1 MVPHAEK
8 SSLQIWAAKEGFTA
22 KRAIW
27 GTYHRILEYNAVNP
41 RLKEVHD
48 MRTLRRG
55 DTGSDV
61 RTLQTA
67 LTRAGYDPGAI
78 NGVFGAQTE
87 RAVKEFQRVLGLQQ
101 DGIVGP
107 RTWAFLMPFVYESDP
122 DVLRRG
128 SKGPMVVRLQNGLN
142 RAGYDVGTVDGLF
155 GTRTQAAVRAF
166 QRANG
171 LPESGVVD
179 FNTWLAIAPY
189 LDSRDIYL
197 RRGDRGMLVRI
208 AQTALA
214 RAGFNPGTADG
225 VFGPNTQNAVRAFQ
239 QAKGLTVDGIIGPRT
254 WTALMA
260 YLGGAQPTPTPILYT
275 VQAGDTLWSIAQ
287 RYGTTVD
294 EIVALNNIANPNL
307 IFPGQVLSIPV
318 QSNWSPN
325 TTM

>member
-1 MVPHAEK
+1 
-8 SSLQIWAAKEGFTA
+8 
-22 KRAIW
+22 
-27 GTYHRILEYNAVNP
+27 
-41 RLKEVHD
+41 

-78 NGVFGAQTE
+78 NGVFGSQTE
-87 RAVKEFQRVLGLQQ
+87 RAVKQFQRVLGLTE

-128 SKGPMVVRLQNGLN
+128 SRGSMVTMLQNALN
-142 RAGYDVGTVDGLF
+142 RAGYDIGTAVDGLF

-166 QRANG
+166 QRG
-171 LPESGVVD
+171 QRLPESGIVD
-179 FNTWLAIAPY
+179 FNTWLALAPY
-189 LDSRDIYL
+189 LDSRSIYL

-214 RAGFNPGTADG
+214 RAGYNPGTVDG
-225 VFGPNTQNAVRAFQ
+225 IFGPNTQSATRSFQ
-239 QAKGLTVDGIIGPRT
+239 QGKGLAVDGIIGPRT

-260 YLGGAQPTPTPILYT
+260 YLGQITPPPTPGYITYT
-275 VQAGDTLWSIAQ
+275 VQAGDTLYELAQ
-287 RYGTTVD
+287 RFGTTVQA
-294 EIVALNNIANPNL
+294 IAALNGIADPNL
-307 IFPGQVLSIPV
+307 IYVGQVLTIPV
-318 QSNWSPN
+318 GNPWAPRSES
-325 TTM
+325 

>member
-1 MVPHAEK
+1 M
-8 SSLQIWAAKEGFTA
+8 
-22 KRAIW
+22 
-27 GTYHRILEYNAVNP
+27 GTYRVDLEYNAVNP

-55 DTGSDV
+55 DTGNDV

-87 RAVKEFQRVLGLQQ
+87 RAVKQFQRVLGLQE

-128 SKGPMVVRLQNGLN
+128 SRGPMVVRLQNGLN

-179 FNTWLAIAPY
+179 FNTWLTIAPY

-214 RAGFNPGTADG
+214 RAGHNPGTVDG
-225 VFGPNTQNAVRAFQ
+225 IFGPNTQNAVRAFQ
-239 QAKGLTVDGIIGPRT
+239 QARGLTVDGIIGPRT

-260 YLGGAQPTPTPILYT
+260 YLGTGGQPGPGTIMYT

-287 RYGTTVD
+287 RFGTTVE
-294 EIVALNNIANPNL
+294 EIVTLNNITNPNL
-307 IFPGQVLSIPV
+307 IFPGQVLTIPV
-318 QSNWSPN
+318 RGNNPWAPN
-325 TTM
+325 TVV

>member
-1 MVPHAEK
+1 
-8 SSLQIWAAKEGFTA
+8 
-22 KRAIW
+22 
-27 GTYHRILEYNAVNP
+27 
-41 RLKEVHD
+41 

-67 LTRAGYDPGAI
+67 LTRAGYDPGPI
-78 NGVFGAQTE
+78 NGIFGAQTE
-87 RAVKEFQRVLGLQQ
+87 RAVMQFQRVIGLPQ

-107 RTWAFLMPFVYESDP
+107 RTWSFLMPFVNEPDP

-128 SKGPMVVRLQNGLN
+128 SRGPMVTRLQNGLN
-142 RAGYDVGTVDGLF
+142 RAGFNVGTVDGLF

-166 QRANG
+166 QRSVG
-171 LPESGVVD
+171 LPETGVVD

-214 RAGFNPGTADG
+214 RAGFNPGTVDG
-225 VFGPNTQNAVRAFQ
+225 VFGPNTQAAVRAFQ
-239 QAKGLTVDGIIGPRT
+239 QARGLAVDGVIGPRT

-260 YLGGAQPTPTPILYT
+260 YLGTGGQPTPFRYT

-287 RYGTTVD
+287 RFGTTVD
-294 EIVALNNIANPNL
+294 AIVALNNISDPNL
-307 IFPGQVLSIPV
+307 IFPGQVLLIPTG
-318 QSNWSPN
+318 SPWGP
-325 TTM
+325 TPAM

>member
-1 MVPHAEK
+1 
-8 SSLQIWAAKEGFTA
+8 
-22 KRAIW
+22 
-27 GTYHRILEYNAVNP
+27 
-41 RLKEVHD
+41 

-87 RAVKEFQRVLGLQQ
+87 RAVMQFQRVLGLPQ

-107 RTWAFLMPFVYESDP
+107 RTWAFLMPFVNEPDP

-128 SKGPMVVRLQNGLN
+128 SRGPMVVRLQNGLN
-142 RAGYDVGTVDGLF
+142 SAGFNVGTVDGLF

-166 QRANG
+166 QRSVG
-171 LPESGVVD
+171 LPETGVVD
-179 FNTWLAIAPY
+179 LNTWLAIAPY
-189 LDSRDIYL
+189 LDSRSILL

-214 RAGFNPGTADG
+214 RAGFNPGTVDG
-225 VFGPNTQNAVRAFQ
+225 IFGPNTQAAVRAFQ
-239 QAKGLTVDGIIGPRT
+239 QARGLTVDGIIGPRT

-260 YLGGAQPTPTPILYT
+260 SLGGGGQPGTIRYT

-287 RYGTTVD
+287 RFNTTVD
-294 EIVALNNIANPNL
+294 EIVTLNNITNPNL
-307 IFPGQVLSIPV
+307 IFPGQVLLIPA
-318 QSNWSPN
+318 NNPWGPE
-325 TTM
+325 TMM

>member
-1 MVPHAEK
+1 
-8 SSLQIWAAKEGFTA
+8 
-22 KRAIW
+22 
-27 GTYHRILEYNAVNP
+27 
-41 RLKEVHD
+41 

-67 LTRAGYDPGAI
+67 LTRAGYDPGPI
-78 NGVFGAQTE
+78 NGIFGAQTE
-87 RAVKEFQRVLGLQQ
+87 QAVKQFQRVLGLQE

-107 RTWAFLMPFVYESDP
+107 KTWAFLMPFVYEPDP

-128 SKGPMVVRLQNGLN
+128 SRGDMVRRLQNGLI
-142 RAGYDVGTVDGLF
+142 RAGFDIGTQVDGLF
-155 GTRTQAAVRAF
+155 GTRTQSAVRSF
-166 QRANG
+166 QRSKR
-171 LPESGVVD
+171 LPETGVVD

-197 RRGDRGMLVRI
+197 RRGDRGMLVRV

-214 RAGFNPGTADG
+214 RAGFNPGSSDG

-260 YLGGAQPTPTPILYT
+260 YLGTITPPRTRARLYHLCGA
-275 VQAGDTLWSIAQ
+275 AR
-287 RYGTTVD
+287 RYP
-294 EIVALNNIANPNL
+294 L
-307 IFPGQVLSIPV
+307 
-318 QSNWSPN
+318 
-325 TTM
+325 

>member
-1 MVPHAEK
+1 
-8 SSLQIWAAKEGFTA
+8 
-22 KRAIW
+22 
-27 GTYHRILEYNAVNP
+27 
-41 RLKEVHD
+41 

-55 DTGSDV
+55 DTGNDV

-87 RAVKEFQRVLGLQQ
+87 RAVRQFQRVLGLPQ

-107 RTWAFLMPFVYESDP
+107 RTWAFLMPFVNESDP

-128 SKGPMVVRLQNGLN
+128 SRGPMVVRLQNGLN
-142 RAGYDVGTVDGLF
+142 RAGFNVGTVDGLF

-166 QRANG
+166 QRSVG
-171 LPESGVVD
+171 LPETGVVD
-179 FNTWLAIAPY
+179 LNTWLLLAPF
-189 LDSRDIYL
+189 LDSRDILL

-214 RAGFNPGTADG
+214 RAGFSPGTIDG
-225 VFGPNTQNAVRAFQ
+225 IFGPNTQAAVRAFQ
-239 QAKGLTVDGIIGPRT
+239 QANGLAVDGIIGPRT

-260 YLGGAQPTPTPILYT
+260 FLGTGGQPGTIRYT
-275 VQAGDTLWSIAQ
+275 VQAGDTLWAIAQ
-287 RYGTTVD
+287 RFGTTVD

-307 IFPGQVLSIPV
+307 IFPGQVLLIPV
-318 QSNWSPN
+318 NN
-325 TTM
+325 TMMPMM

>member
-1 MVPHAEK
+1 
-8 SSLQIWAAKEGFTA
+8 
-22 KRAIW
+22 
-27 GTYHRILEYNAVNP
+27 
-41 RLKEVHD
+41 

-87 RAVKEFQRVLGLQQ
+87 RAVMQFQRVLGLPV

-107 RTWAFLMPFVYESDP
+107 RTWAFLMPFVNEPDP

-128 SKGPMVVRLQNGLN
+128 SRGPMVVRLQNGLN
-142 RAGYDVGTVDGLF
+142 RAGFDVGTVDGLF
-155 GTRTQAAVRAF
+155 GTRTQAAVRSF
-166 QRANG
+166 QRSMG
-171 LPESGVVD
+171 LPETGVVD
-179 FNTWLAIAPY
+179 LNTWLAIAPY

-214 RAGFNPGTADG
+214 RAGFSPGAVDG
-225 VFGPNTQNAVRAFQ
+225 IFGANTQAAVRAFQ
-239 QAKGLTVDGIIGPRT
+239 QAKGLAVDGIIGPRT

-260 YLGGAQPTPTPILYT
+260 YLGTGGQPGTIRYT

-287 RYGTTVD
+287 RFGTTVD
-294 EIVALNNIANPNL
+294 EIVALNNITNPNL
-307 IFPGQVLSIPV
+307 IFPGQVLVIPV
-318 QSNWSPN
+318 SAT

>member
-1 MVPHAEK
+1 
-8 SSLQIWAAKEGFTA
+8 
-22 KRAIW
+22 
-27 GTYHRILEYNAVNP
+27 
-41 RLKEVHD
+41 

-67 LTRAGYDPGAI
+67 LTRAGYDPGPI

-87 RAVKEFQRVLGLQQ
+87 RAVMQFQRVLGLPQ

-107 RTWAFLMPFVYESDP
+107 RTWAFLMPFVNEPDP

-128 SKGPMVVRLQNGLN
+128 SRGPMVVRLQNGLN
-142 RAGYDVGTVDGLF
+142 RAGFSVGTVDGLF

-166 QRANG
+166 QRARG

-179 FNTWLAIAPY
+179 YNTWLAIAPY

-214 RAGFNPGTADG
+214 RAGFSPGTVDG
-225 VFGPNTQNAVRAFQ
+225 IFGANTQAAVRAFQ
-239 QAKGLTVDGIIGPRT
+239 QANGLAVDGIIGPRT

-260 YLGGAQPTPTPILYT
+260 YLAGGGQPGTIRYT
-275 VQAGDTLWSIAQ
+275 VQPGDTLWSIAQ
-287 RYGTTVD
+287 RYGTTV
-294 EIVALNNIANPNL
+294 EQIVALNNIANPNL
-307 IFPGQVLSIPV
+307 IFPGQVLVIP
-318 QSNWSPN
+318 SNNPWAPPVN
-325 TTM
+325 P